1 MIQEDKHKLKEWKE
15 YLKDIANATPV
26 EANLSEAEIARKR
39 AWLETR
45 PVEWIKYFFPSYAK
59 YPFAPFHIKAI
70 KRMINND
77 EWFEVLSWSREL
89 AKSTIVMFV
98 VLFLVLSG
106 RKKNVI
112 LAAATQ
118 DAAERLLRPYKA
130 NLEANGRLK
139 AFYGDQVNL
148 GQWTGC
154 EFVLKNGASFLGIGA
169 GNAPRGSR
177 AEAVRP
183 DILLLDDFDT
193 DADCRNKT
201 VLDKKWEWWEEAL
214 YPTRSVSEPTLIVF
228 CGNIIAKDTCVGR
241 AGAKADHWDVVN
253 IIDKDGNST
262 WPEKNTPEHIAR
274 LRSKIST
281 KAFQQE
287 YMNNPIYEGKIFKN
301 LPYGKIPP
309 LRKFQF
315 IVIYGDPAYSNSTTA
330 KKNSKK
336 AVFAL
341 GYLRGTYYVLKGF
354 CANDTNDNYI
364 EWYYTLMRW
373 IDESAR
379 YHIPVYCVQENN
391 TLQNPFF
398 EQVFMPI
405 VRDKNKTRWWSLHL
419 RADERQKGDKATR
432 IEASL
437 EPLDREGRL
446 IFNEDEKDNP
456 HMQELIDEFKLFEMH
471 LPYCADGPDCIEGGI
486 FYINS
491 KIQQITARVD
501 TIKADDLIDKRNR
514 M

>member
-1 MIQEDKHKLKEWKE
+1 MIQEDKNKLKEWKE

-26 EANLSEAEIARKR
+26 ETDLSEAEIARKR
-39 AWLETR
+39 AWLEAR
-45 PVEWIKYFFPSYAK
+45 PVEWIRYFFPSYAK

-70 KRMINND
+70 KRKINND
-77 EWFEVLSWSREL
+77 EWCEVLSWSREL

-98 VLFLVLSG
+98 VLFLVLTG

-118 DAAERLLRPYKA
+118 DAAERLLRPHKA

-193 DADCRNKT
+193 DAECRNKT

-228 CGNIIAKDTCVGR
+228 CGNIIAKDTCVAR
-241 AGAKADHWDVVN
+241 AGAKADHWDIVN
-253 IIDKDGNST
+253 IIDKNGNST

-287 YMNNPIYEGKIFKN
+287 YMNNPISEGKIFKN
-301 LPYGKIPP
+301 LPYGKIPA
-309 LRKFQF
+309 LSKFKF
-315 IVIYGDPAYSNSTTA
+315 IVVYGYPAYSNSTTA

-341 GYLRGTYYVLKGF
+341 GYLKGTYYIIKGF
-354 CANDTNDNYI
+354 CANETNDNYV
-364 EWYYTLMRW
+364 EWYYTLKEW
-373 IDESAR
+373 LGSTV
-379 YHIPVYCVQENN
+379 PVYFVQENN

-405 VRDKNKTRWWSLHL
+405 VRAKNNVKGDTLHL
-419 RADERQKGDKATR
+419 RSDERKKGDKATR

-456 HMQELIDEFKLFEMH
+456 HMQELVDQFKLFEMH

-491 KIQQITARVD
+491 KIRETSATVD
-501 TIKADDLIDKRNR
+501 TISADDLIDKRNR

>member
-1 MIQEDKHKLKEWKE
+1 MIQEDRNKLKEWRE
-15 YLKDIANATPV
+15 YLKNIANATPV
-26 EANLSEAEIARKR
+26 EADLSEAEIARKK
-39 AWLETR
+39 AKLEKD
-45 PVEWIKYFFPSYAK
+45 PISWIKYFFPGYAK
-59 YPFAPFHIKAI
+59 YEFAPFQIRAI

-98 VLFLVLSG
+98 VMFLVLTA

-130 NLEANGRLK
+130 NLEANGRIK
-139 AFYGDQVNL
+139 AFYGDQVNM
-148 GQWTGC
+148 GQWTGS

-193 DADCRNKT
+193 DAECRNKT

-241 AGAKADHWDVVN
+241 AGEKADHWDIIN

-287 YMNNPIYEGKIFKN
+287 YMNNPISEGKIFKN
-301 LPYGKIPP
+301 LPYGKVPP

-315 IVIYGDPAYSNSTTA
+315 IVVYGDPAYSNSTTA

-341 GYLRGTYYVLKGF
+341 GFLKGTYYVLKGF
-354 CANDTNDNYI
+354 CANETNDNYI
-364 EWYYTLMRW
+364 EWYYTLKEW
-373 IDESAR
+373 LGSDV
-379 YHIPVYCVQENN
+379 PVYFVQENN

-405 VRDKNKTRWWSLHL
+405 VRAKNNVKKDMLHL
-419 RADERQKGDKATR
+419 RSDERKKGDKATR

-446 IFNEDEKDNP
+446 IFNEEEKDNP
-456 HMQELIDEFKLFEMH
+456 HMQELRDQFKLFEMH

-491 KIQQITARVD
+491 KIRETTAKID
-501 TIKADDLIDKRNR
+501 TISAEDLIDKRNR

>member
-1 MIQEDKHKLKEWKE
+1 MTQEEKKKLLEWKA

-26 EANLSEAEIARKR
+26 EANLSEADKARRK
-39 AWLETR
+39 AKLEKN
-45 PVEWIKYFFPSYAK
+45 PVEWIQYFFPQYAK
-59 YPFAPFHIKAI
+59 YPFAKFHIKAI
-70 KRMINND
+70 NRLINND
-77 EWFEVLSWSREL
+77 EWYEVLSWSREL

-98 VLFLVLSG
+98 VMYRVLSG
-106 RKKNVI
+106 RNKNVI

-130 NLEANGRLK
+130 NFEANGRLK
-139 AFYGDQVNL
+139 AFYGDLVNP

-201 VLDKKWEWWEEAL
+201 VLDKKWEWWEGAL
-214 YPTRSVSEPTLIVF
+214 YPTRSVSEPTLIIF

-241 AGAKADHWDVVN
+241 AGAMADHWDIVN
-253 IIDKDGNST
+253 IVDKDGKST
-262 WPEKNTPEHIAR
+262 WPEKNTPENIAR

-287 YMNNPIYEGKIFKN
+287 YMNNPISEGKIFKN
-301 LPYGKIPP
+301 LPFGKVPA
-309 LRKFQF
+309 LSRFKF
-315 IVIYGDPAYSNSTTA
+315 IAVYGDPAYSNSTTA

-336 AVFAL
+336 AVFAIGWL
-341 GYLRGTYYVLKGF
+341 KGTYYIIKGF
-354 CANDTNDNYI
+354 CANETNDNYI
-364 EWYYTLMRW
+364 EWFYLLKDYLGSTV
-373 IDESAR
+373 
-379 YHIPVYCVQENN
+379 PVYFMQENN
-391 TLQNPFF
+391 TLQAPFF

-405 VRDKNKTRWWSLHL
+405 VREKNTLKGESLHL
-419 RADERQKGDKATR
+419 KADERKKGDKATR

-446 IFNEDEKDNP
+446 IFNEEEKDNP
-456 HMQELIDEFKLFEMH
+456 HMQELVDQFKLFEMH
-471 LPYCADGPDCIEGGI
+471 LPYCADGPDCIEGGVFI
-486 FYINS
+486 INS
-491 KIQQITARVD
+491 KIRETTATVD
-501 TIKADDLIDKRNR
+501 TISAKDLIDQNKR

>member
-1 MIQEDKHKLKEWKE
+1 MIQEDKLKLKEWKE
-15 YLKDIANATPV
+15 YLKNIANATPV
-26 EANLSEAEIARKR
+26 ETDLSEAEIARKKVK
-39 AWLETR
+39 LEKN
-45 PVEWIKYFFPSYAK
+45 PIEWIKYFFPGYAK
-59 YPFAPFHIKAI
+59 YEFASFHVRAI

-89 AKSTIVMFV
+89 AKSTVVMFV
-98 VLFLVLSG
+98 VLYRVLTG
-106 RKKNVI
+106 RNRNVI

-130 NLEANGRLK
+130 NLEANGRIK
-139 AFYGDQVNL
+139 AFYGDQVNQ

-201 VLDKKWEWWEEAL
+201 ILDKKWEWWEEAL

-228 CGNIIAKDTCVGR
+228 CGNIIAKDTCVAR
-241 AGAKADHWDVVN
+241 AGEKADHWDIVN
-253 IIDKDGNST
+253 LVDKDGNST

-287 YMNNPIYEGKIFKN
+287 YMNNPISEGKIFKN
-301 LPYGKIPP
+301 LPFGKVPA
-309 LRKFQF
+309 LSKFKF
-315 IVIYGDPAYSNSTTA
+315 IIVYGDPAYSNNKTE

-341 GYLRGTYYVLKGF
+341 GWLRGTYYVLKGF
-354 CANDTNDNYI
+354 CASASNDEYI
-364 EWYYTLMRW
+364 EWFYTLKSW
-373 IDESAR
+373 LGSTV
-379 YHIPVYCVQENN
+379 PVYFFQENN

-398 EQVFMPI
+398 EQVFMPL
-405 VRDKNKTRWWSLHL
+405 VREKNTVKGEMLHL
-419 RADERQKGDKATR
+419 KGDDRKKGDKATR
-432 IEASL
+432 IEANL
-437 EPLDREGRL
+437 EPIDREGRL
-446 IFNEDEKDNP
+446 VFNEEERNNP
-456 HMQELIDEFKLFEMH
+456 HMIELMDQFKMFELT
-471 LPYCADGPDCIEGGI
+471 LPYCADGPDCIEGAK
-486 FYINS
+486 YITDS
-491 KIQQITARVD
+491 KIRESTGRIDTMTAN
-501 TIKADDLIDKRNR
+501 DLIDLRNR
-514 M
+514 L